1 MRVLQS
7 VVALLAA
14 ATLQAATHEATV
26 SFVDGMERCFMT
38 GMDTS
43 GFRRS

>member
-14 ATLQAATHEATV
+14 ATLQAAMHEATV
-26 SFVDGMERCFMT
+26 SFGIIGSDGGAR
-38 GMDTS
+38 S
-43 GFRRS
+43 FRILLR